1 MNRFASMCCLLA
13 CLLVGCQSPG
23 TSDTAHAA
31 PSAGPYAL
39 VLGTAQD
46 AGLPQLGC
54 TAACCESARRDPERR
69 RLVASLLVVDPESGG
84 RWLFDATPDLREQ
97 VERARGHPPG
107 RSPPGNRPP
116 LFEAIYLT
124 HAHMGHFAGLL
135 QLGQEAYA
143 ARGQPVLG
151 TARMVDFLERDE
163 PWALAV
169 RSGHLAPRVLVPDRR
184 EPLLGPDGEPT
195 ALSVTAFL
203 VPHRDEVTDTVGY
216 LIEGPT
222 RRLAYLPDIDK
233 WERWERPLEDLLA
246 DVDIALVDGSF
257 YADGEIPGRSL
268 ADIPHPFIS
277 ETLTRLADQP
287 ASLRARVVFTHL
299 NHSNP
304 AATPDSPAAQAIQA
318 TGMSIAQEGQ
328 RFNL

>member
-23 TSDTAHAA
+23 ASEATQASSST
-31 PSAGPYAL
+31 GPYAL

-69 RLVASLLVVDPESGG
+69 RLVTSLLVVDPESGG

-116 LFEAIYLT
+116 LFEAVYLT
-124 HAHMGHFAGLL
+124 HAHMGHLAGLL

-169 RSGHLAPRVLVPDRR
+169 RSGHLLPRALVPGQR
-184 EPLLGPDGEPT
+184 EPLRGPAGEPT

-216 LIEGPT
+216 LVEGPA
-222 RRLAYLPDIDK
+222 RRLVYLPDIDK

-246 DVDIALVDGSF
+246 DLDVALVDGSF
-257 YADGEIPGRSL
+257 FADGEIPGRSL

-277 ETLTRLADQP
+277 ETLERLADQP
-287 ASLRARVVFTHL
+287 LDLRRRVVFTHL

-304 AATPDSPAAQAIQA
+304 AADPAGEAARTVHA
-318 TGMSIAQEGQ
+318 AGMSIAHEGQ
-328 RFNL
+328 RFDL